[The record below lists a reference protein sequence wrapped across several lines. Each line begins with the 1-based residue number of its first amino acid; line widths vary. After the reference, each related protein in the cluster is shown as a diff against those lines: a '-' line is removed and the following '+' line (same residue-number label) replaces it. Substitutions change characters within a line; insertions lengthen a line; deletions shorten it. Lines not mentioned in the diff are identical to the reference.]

1 MITSIIWEEEGKPP
15 VYLVG
20 SEPATQKKPNPK
32 PEPKVDPKVE
42 LKPELKLEPKAEKKE
57 SKNKKKTD
65 PQPSLVTPDPSPAP
79 SVSQEETPMATP
91 TTPAVPAPTSTD
103 IFRAATADAMQAA
116 SQGAQAGVALAAVEG
131 LATGIISAFADDLP
145 VLRYVWGTAIGRTLI
160 CILLPYMLY
169 LICKLSPGTLPGGE
183 FTERAALL
191 AIQGASVVAMGPL
204 TARISEPVRRF
215 VETMRGVAPSAS

>member
-1 MITSIIWEEEGKPP
+1 MTITSIIWEEEGRPP

-20 SEPATQKKPNPK
+20 SPEPKTEPQAKPK
-32 PEPKVDPKVE
+32 PEPKP
-42 LKPELKLEPKAEKKE
+42 EKKTE

-65 PQPSLVTPDPSPAP
+65 PQPDVTPAAP
-79 SVSQEETPMATP
+79 SLSQEETPMFPT
-91 TTPAVPAPTSTD
+91 TTPAAPAAPAPTAAD
-103 IFRAATADAMQAA
+103 VFRSATADAMQAA

-131 LATGIISAFADDLP
+131 LATGIIAAFADDLP
-145 VLRYVWGTAIGRTLI
+145 ILRYVWSTAIGRTLI

-215 VETMRGVAPSAS
+215 VETMRGVAPAAS